1 MLCLFVGAFVVGGMI
16 KTIRDA
22 SRKDYYEAECRNLMN
37 ENRNL
42 RLTMDNNRKLLG
54 DYDKINKYAKSEGF
68 RGAVDFFYYLS
79 DHDKRLSSWARFLKE
94 VRRIRNDVAH
104 NGVIYDIDKAFLRKL
119 KECLEICRIHEGLL
133 NGEIDYE

>member
-1 MLCLFVGAFVVGGMI
+1 MLGLFVGAFAVGGMI

-22 SRKDYYEAECRNLMN
+22 RQKDYYEAECRNLMT

-54 DYDKINKYAKSEGF
+54 DYDKINKYAKSKGF

-79 DHDKRLSSWARFLKE
+79 SNDKRFGSWAIFLKE
-94 VRRIRNDVAH
+94 VRLIRNDVAH

-119 KECLEICRIHEGLL
+119 KECLEICRVYEGLL
-133 NGEIDYE
+133 NGEICYK